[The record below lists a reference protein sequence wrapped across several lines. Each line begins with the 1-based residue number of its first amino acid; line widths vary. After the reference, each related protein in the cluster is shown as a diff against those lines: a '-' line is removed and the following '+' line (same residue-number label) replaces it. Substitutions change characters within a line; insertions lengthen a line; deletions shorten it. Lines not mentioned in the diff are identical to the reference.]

1 MELLRWC
8 RLQWD
13 RVLAVGALAGG
24 VLALVL
30 GWVGASGTEFVAKQV
45 PYIVSGGLGGLVL
58 LMVGGTLWLSADF
71 RDEWRALDR
80 IEARLSADA
89 GEGRRALDRLEH
101 RLTGD
106 EGMVDTLQRRLALL
120 ESAASREP
128 EPGEPPHDGEA
139 AHAMASLS
147 AAGPGAA
154 CGSPGR
160 EGSGSH
166 ERAAS

>member
-13 RVLAVGALAGG
+13 RVLAVGAFVGG

-80 IEARLSADA
+80 LEARLSADA
-89 GEGRRALDRLEH
+89 GEGWRALDGLEH
-101 RLTGD
+101 RLTGE

-120 ESAASREP
+120 ESAASEGT
-128 EPGEPPHDGEA
+128 EPGEPLHDGEA
-139 AHAMASLS
+139 AGAMASLS
-147 AAGPGAA
+147 AAGPGGLQ
-154 CGSPGR
+154 GSPGR
-160 EGSGSH
+160 GGSGSDG
-166 ERAAS
+166 RPAS